1 MDIKEGVS
9 PLCPT
14 SGCSF
19 YGLMKVLPVKLM
31 YHTASLSPKQ
41 NAYTVSDENRFF
53 SCVSSCNLVLLS
65 VDRTPRMRVA
75 PY

>member
-1 MDIKEGVS
+1 MNIKEGVS
-9 PLCPT
+9 PLYPT

-31 YHTASLSPKQ
+31 YHTARLFPKQ
-41 NAYTVSDENRFF
+41 NAYIVSDDYRFF

-65 VDRTPRMRVA
+65 VDCTPRMRVA
-75 PY
+75 LY